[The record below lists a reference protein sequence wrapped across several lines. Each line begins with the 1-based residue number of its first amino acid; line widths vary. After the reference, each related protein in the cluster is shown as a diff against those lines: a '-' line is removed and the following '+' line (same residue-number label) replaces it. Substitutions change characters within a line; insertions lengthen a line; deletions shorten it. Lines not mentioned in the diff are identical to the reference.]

1 MNKKWRRQI
10 IKSNEWKNGDVK
22 LLNQKQNSNLLI
34 KQIKI
39 LETNILT
46 KFE

>member
-1 MNKKWRRQI
+1 MN
-10 IKSNEWKNGDVK
+10 EKNGDVK

-39 LETNILT
+39 LGTNILT